1 MKAGEL
7 HHEPPGYR
15 CPFCR
20 FALGE
25 FDEHNASTDLVARTD
40 HAIARI
46 SPKWWPGNPG
56 HVLVSPI
63 EHPRYEDDHLY
74 SRHGEAAY
82 VPPEARAPFGAL
94 LRPRFLER

>member
-25 FDEHNASTDLVARTD
+25 FDEYNASTDLVARTD

-56 HVLVSPI
+56 HVIVSPI
-63 EHPRYEDDHLY
+63 EHFENLY
-74 SRHGEAAY
+74 TLPTSVGHS
-82 VPPEARAPFGAL
+82 
-94 LRPRFLER
+94 